1 MVSVCILLSPAFS
14 AGLLASHPSAS
25 EVCVGAPVP
34 APTEKAAQ
42 SLCQLLFHT
51 SSISQL
57 SQELL

>member
-1 MVSVCILLSPAFS
+1 MVSRLHLAFS
-14 AGLLASHPSAS
+14 SFLCRAVGLSSFSLRG
-25 EVCVGAPVP
+25 VGGAPVP